1 MTRIL
6 ALRADPC
13 KTLLD
18 WPSRAFR
25 RFFQNWLYY
34 LRKYISVSGLAECAG
49 CAFEAP
55 DDFTISF

>member
-25 RFFQNWLYY
+25 QIFQNWLCY
-34 LRKYISVSGLAECAG
+34 LRKYISGLAECAG
-49 CAFEAP
+49 CAFEVP